1 MFYKHFCQLFPLTWR
16 LNTWP
21 APCWLMRKEK
31 VEKVRRQRMVSTREL
46 KYIVL
51 LEKVSRMR
59 ASVSEENRRHRP
71 ITMAAMYAMLE
82 VC

>member
-1 MFYKHFCQLFPLTWR
+1 
-16 LNTWP
+16 
-21 APCWLMRKEK
+21 MRKEK

-51 LEKVSRMR
+51 REKVSRMR